1 MNELFTPQLGPL
13 ILYAILSGLLGF
25 FLYTAFRL
33 AWRYGLPMI
42 RRPRIKAWLLQWL
55 PMVEVLM
62 WVAFVLLSMG
72 YLIAANF
79 VPGLI
84 FCLIMIGG
92 FWPYLL
98 NLMGGIMI
106 RMGNRFRIG
115 QRVRINQHRG
125 LISRM
130 GLMEMDLE
138 IEDGQT
144 VVIPYHQIPQSKV
157 ILEDSEE
164 EIAGHTIELAI
175 DASWSIAEAHTNIL
189 TEVMLLP
196 WTSSGRL
203 PIIEPIIH
211 DSSQALYRVV
221 LFSSHQRY
229 FLQMEQRLLKH
240 FASRKL
246 EAVRRN
252 GH

>member
-13 ILYAILSGLLGF
+13 LLYAILSGLLGV
-25 FLYTAFRL
+25 FLYTAFRI
-33 AWRYGLPMI
+33 AWKYGLPMI
-42 RRPRIKAWLLQWL
+42 QRPKLKAWLHQWL
-55 PMVEVLM
+55 PMVEVLI

-84 FCLIMIGG
+84 FSLILIGG

-115 QRVRINQHRG
+115 QRISINQHRG

-144 VVIPYHQIPQSKV
+144 VVIPYHQIPQSKI
-157 ILEDSEE
+157 ILEDPEE
-164 EIAGHTIELAI
+164 EIAGHTIELLV
-175 DASWSIAEAHTNIL
+175 DNTWSISEAHQNIL

-211 DSSQALYRVV
+211 DAKQALYRVV
-221 LFSSHQRY
+221 LFSSDKKY
-229 FLQMEQRLLKH
+229 FLQMEQRLQKH
-240 FASRKL
+240 FSVKTA
-246 EAVRRN
+246 EAVS
-252 GH
+252 